1 MFPSTTGSLDFS
13 LYALQKKEKQNVLK
27 HIETIMLKQFNFREI
42 IIKIIDIMNPCLP
55 FVVKMC
61 HERK

>member
-1 MFPSTTGSLDFS
+1 M
-13 LYALQKKEKQNVLK
+13 LK
-27 HIETIMLKQFNFREI
+27 HIEANMLKQFNFREI

-61 HERK
+61 HKIK